1 MKTVLQTTA
10 LTALLVLGS
19 PAHTLA
25 QDALPG
31 ATVED
36 LLTLVKERNPEYAS
50 MRDEALA
57 AHERVQ
63 MAGALMDPKL
73 RVEWMDITKMGEQ
86 SPTLWPSDVGSTK
99 YTLMQD
105 LPWFGKRDLK
115 KNIAAQ
121 EALASQGKTE
131 GTWTELAAKVKATH
145 AQRYFLQHTQALTRE
160 LLDLTQRLASVAQ
173 VRYASGLAM
182 QQEVIRAQVEQTAMR
197 TELLAQAGESRQ
209 ADARLNALL
218 ARPSNAPLAPPER
231 LRPLPSAA
239 KLDTDVLM
247 ARARQS
253 NPQLFAEASRIRSAE
268 LGRDLSLKNRYPDFT
283 LAVTPTQVQSR
294 VSEWSLMLEV
304 NIPLQQAS
312 RRAQEREA
320 QAMLS
325 AAQSRREAV
334 ANQVVS
340 DLSENLAGM
349 DVALHTEQLI
359 QTSLLPQAELT
370 LQAALASYENGK
382 LDFATMLDAQRQV
395 RQARQSRLKAQ
406 LEAQLRLAEIEKLL
420 GEDL

>member
-10 LTALLVLGS
+10 IAALLVLGG

-25 QDALPG
+25 QDTLPG
-31 ATVED
+31 ANVES
-36 LLTLVKERNPEYAS
+36 LLTLAKERNPEYAS

-57 AHERVQ
+57 ANERVA
-63 MAGALMDPKL
+63 MAGALMDPKF
-73 RVEWMDITKMGEQ
+73 RIEWMDITKMGEQ

-121 EALASQGKTE
+121 EALASQGKSQ
-131 GTWTELAAKVKATH
+131 GTWAELAAKVKAAH

-182 QQEVIRAQVEQTAMR
+182 QQEAIRAQVEQTAMQ
-197 TELLAQAGESRQ
+197 TELLAQEAESRQ

-231 LRPLPSAA
+231 LRPVPSGAT
-239 KLDTDVLM
+239 LDADALM
-247 ARARQS
+247 ARVRQS
-253 NPQLFAEASRIRSAE
+253 NPQLFAEESRIRSAE

-283 LAVTPTQVQSR
+283 LSVTPTQVQSR
-294 VSEWSLMLEV
+294 IAEWGLMLEL
-304 NIPLQQAS
+304 NIPLQQDS

-325 AAQSRREAV
+325 AAQSRRDAI
-334 ANQVVS
+334 ANQVLA

-349 DVALHTEQLI
+349 DAALRTEQLV

-406 LEAQLRLAEIEKLL
+406 LEAQMRLAEIEKLA

>member
-1 MKTVLQTTA
+1 MKNVLQATA
-10 LTALLVLGS
+10 LAALLVLGS
-19 PAHTLA
+19 PARALA
-25 QDALPG
+25 QEAVPG
-31 ATVED
+31 ATTES
-36 LLTLVKERNPEYAS
+36 LLTLARERNPEYAS
-50 MRDEALA
+50 MRDEAQA
-57 AHERVQ
+57 ASERVT
-63 MAGALMDPKL
+63 MAGALMDPKF
-73 RVEWMDITKMGEQ
+73 RIEWMDITKMGEQ
-86 SPTLWPSDVGSTK
+86 NPTLWPGDVGRTE

-105 LPWFGKRDLK
+105 LPWFGKRDIK

-121 EALASQGKTE
+121 EALVSQGRSQ
-131 GTWTELAAKVKATH
+131 GTWAELAAKVKTTH
-145 AQRYFLQHTQALTRE
+145 AQRYFLLHTQALTRE

-182 QQEVIRAQVEQTAMR
+182 QQEAIRAQVEQTAMQ

-231 LRPLPSAA
+231 LRPVPTGAR
-239 KLDTDVLM
+239 LDADALM
-247 ARARQS
+247 VRVRQS
-253 NPQLFAEASRIRSAE
+253 NPQLFTEASRIRSAE

-283 LAVTPTQVQSR
+283 LSVTPTQVQSR
-294 VSEWSLMLEV
+294 IAEWSLMLEL
-304 NIPLQQAS
+304 NLPLQQDS

-325 AAQSRREAV
+325 AAQSRREAT
-334 ANQVVS
+334 ANQVMA

-349 DVALHTEQLI
+349 ETALRTERLI

-370 LQAALASYENGK
+370 LQAALASYENGR

-406 LEAQLRLAEIEKLL
+406 LEAQMRLAEIEKLV

>member
-1 MKTVLQTTA
+1 MKTFLQTTA
-10 LTALLVLGS
+10 IAALLVFGS

-25 QDALPG
+25 QDTLPG
-31 ATVED
+31 ANVES
-36 LLTLVKERNPEYAS
+36 LLTLAKERNPEYAS

-57 AHERVQ
+57 ANERVA

-73 RVEWMDITKMGEQ
+73 RIEWMDITKMGEQ

-121 EALASQGKTE
+121 EALASQGKSQ
-131 GTWTELAAKVKATH
+131 GTWAELAAKVKAAH

-182 QQEVIRAQVEQTAMR
+182 QQEAIRAQVEQTAMQ
-197 TELLAQAGESRQ
+197 TELLAQEGESRQ

-231 LRPLPSAA
+231 LRPVPSGA
-239 KLDTDVLM
+239 KLDADALM
-247 ARARQS
+247 ARVRQS
-253 NPQLFAEASRIRSAE
+253 NPQLFAEESRIRSAE

-283 LAVTPTQVQSR
+283 LSVTPTQVQSR
-294 VSEWSLMLEV
+294 IAEWSLMLEL
-304 NIPLQQAS
+304 NIPLQQDS

-334 ANQVVS
+334 ANQVLA

-349 DVALHTEQLI
+349 DAALRTEQLV

-406 LEAQLRLAEIEKLL
+406 LEAQMRLAEIEKLA